1 MDARDYAEAQG
12 AGAMEEFRTAIRQA
26 ILANLGRHLIDA
38 SNTITD
44 LRVKV
49 PGIPNLMVTWEAG
62 RGEWCSN
69 W

>member
-1 MDARDYAEAQG
+1 MDNSEAYS
-12 AGAMEEFRTAIRQA
+12 AGAMEEFRVAIRQA
-26 ILANLGRHLIDA
+26 TEANLGRHLIEA

-62 RGEWCSN
+62 RGEWCQPHRY
-69 W
+69 